1 MKKVF
6 NYLAAILI
14 IGGMFVLALM
24 SCAYIIVLVV
34 AFINWDFSII
44 TLSFHHI
51 EWKNIRLLYVL
62 GCFIGFVIVSVQ
74 EDY

>member
-6 NYLAAILI
+6 NHLAAILI

-34 AFINWDFSII
+34 AFISWDFSII
-44 TLSFHHI
+44 ALSFHHI

-74 EDY
+74 GDY